1 MSDEQAERYPFSTV
15 AQEDAGTAC
24 RGRTRGAGMRRKP
37 PIDILRTAAADKS
50 LREAVG
56 GHPANAINGGLPHDR

>member
-1 MSDEQAERYPFSTV
+1 
-15 AQEDAGTAC
+15 
-24 RGRTRGAGMRRKP
+24 MRRKP